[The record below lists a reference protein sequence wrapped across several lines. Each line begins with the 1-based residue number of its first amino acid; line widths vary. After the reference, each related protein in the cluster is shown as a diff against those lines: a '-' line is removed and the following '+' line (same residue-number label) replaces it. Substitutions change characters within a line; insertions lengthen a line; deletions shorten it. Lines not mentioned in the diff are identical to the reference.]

1 MYTFRYISLQS
12 ARECAILLLVPAL
25 CNFDVWTANPNHSFI
40 FANNQKALVALSST
54 LSHSFPLLSCFQA
67 KSSLKSPR
75 QERKWKDALLIDS
88 HSPHSHMRMDQCMDI
103 SGPWRQHALMCTT
116 FLYVQTHLTL
126 QKEKAAE
133 SCLKIKWSTKEKGG
147 TTFSCTF
154 IKTKSSA
161 RTWEVWSTPQHLLSK
176 RTSPV
181 GFFPVLE
188 KSYFTRGKLV
198 FSSQNLAPG
207 TFSRHIFGR
216 RVRSQYGF
224 P

>member
-1 MYTFRYISLQS
+1 MDCGWLVNNVLHWILTAKCNEIPPQRWVCHTVSTWKFDKALSES
-12 ARECAILLLVPAL
+12 GRECAILLLVLAL
-25 CNFDVWTANPNHSFI
+25 CNLDVWTANPNHSFI

-88 HSPHSHMRMDQCMDI
+88 HSPHSHMRMDQCLDI

-133 SCLKIKWSTKEKGG
+133 RLNEAQKKREEGG
-147 TTFSCTF
+147 KKRLFSPFSCTF
-154 IKTKSSA
+154 IKTRSSA
-161 RTWEVWSTPQHLLSK
+161 RTWEVWSTP
-176 RTSPV
+176 
-181 GFFPVLE
+181 
-188 KSYFTRGKLV
+188 
-198 FSSQNLAPG
+198 
-207 TFSRHIFGR
+207 
-216 RVRSQYGF
+216 
-224 P
+224 